1 MKRLILGI
9 LSVLLAMVLAATAYA
24 ATVTEVFNDTFY
36 EENHIRDDAFVSPSG
51 FACTHDAL
59 YVLLSNHTVYSWGL
73 TDGKYQKMC
82 DLPPLPRY
90 NAELSYDE
98 LSNDIKE
105 QLQNVVFTF
114 IPSDHHLLGFNP
126 IHGRIGTI
134 DNDGITWSD
143 KKLDTTVLTRKG
155 HSYPSSILYPFVNQN
170 ILYGF
175 YDMSWEEN
183 DDPPCEGVLL
193 AFDLE
198 SGACEKTDLQGAF
211 TFCRYGLDSLLLMRD
226 NGSEAP
232 VLSKYSLQTK
242 DIVDLPIPISAKL
255 ERNSFSDFYTLMQE
269 IGGLAYDSVN
279 DQIVYVYQ
287 CKVWSSIGGQPFE
300 AIADLSSSISYLM
313 PTAQGWF
320 LSNGSYALQTNGQIY
335 TLAVH

>member
-1 MKRLILGI
+1 MKRLIIGI

-73 TDGKYQKMC
+73 TDGKYQKLC

-134 DNDGITWSD
+134 
-143 KKLDTTVLTRKG
+143 
-155 HSYPSSILYPFVNQN
+155 
-170 ILYGF
+170 
-175 YDMSWEEN
+175 
-183 DDPPCEGVLL
+183 
-193 AFDLE
+193 
-198 SGACEKTDLQGAF
+198 
-211 TFCRYGLDSLLLMRD
+211 
-226 NGSEAP
+226 
-232 VLSKYSLQTK
+232 
-242 DIVDLPIPISAKL
+242 
-255 ERNSFSDFYTLMQE
+255 
-269 IGGLAYDSVN
+269 
-279 DQIVYVYQ
+279 
-287 CKVWSSIGGQPFE
+287 
-300 AIADLSSSISYLM
+300 
-313 PTAQGWF
+313 
-320 LSNGSYALQTNGQIY
+320 
-335 TLAVH
+335 